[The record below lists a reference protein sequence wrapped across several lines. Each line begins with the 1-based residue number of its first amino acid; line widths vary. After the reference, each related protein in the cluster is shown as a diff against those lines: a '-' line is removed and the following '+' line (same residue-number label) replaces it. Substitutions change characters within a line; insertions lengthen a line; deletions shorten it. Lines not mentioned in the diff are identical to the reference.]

1 MAEILFDLAAE
12 ILKSLGSLA
21 AEEVGSIYGLAD
33 ELDKL
38 SDTVSSI
45 QAVLIDA
52 EEQQGSS
59 NLVKD
64 WIKRLKKVF
73 FEADDL
79 LDDVAIEVKHRKLF
93 NKVGIFFSKSNPI
106 IYNYKISHRLKS
118 IRRDLKLIANDK
130 ASLNLV
136 ERRQQPLLPEPY
148 SVQLNLDRE
157 TYSFVPEGEVI
168 GRSDDKKKIVDFLLD
183 SKVEEN
189 VVVISIVGLGGLG
202 KTTLAQCVYNDEMIK
217 KNFDKALWVCVSDVF
232 KVKMVAEKIVES
244 GGGEKANY
252 LQLNAVQ
259 NDLREMLDGK
269 KYLLVLD
276 DVWNEDHLKWLNL
289 KNMLI
294 GGAKGSKILVTTR
307 SDMVVEVSGSVHKH
321 KLGVLSEEEA
331 WTLFEKIVF
340 ECNKEHENS
349 NLVKIGKEIVRKCGG
364 VPLAIRTVGSLLRL
378 KRTEDEWMYFKN
390 QDLSSITRG
399 GNDVMDILRLSYN
412 HLPRHLKICF
422 AYCSLYPKYFKIGR
436 FDLVDMWIAQGFI
449 KAISSNRDNL
459 EDVAN
464 SYFVD
469 LLRRSFFQEA
479 EEHESFMQFY
489 KMHDLIHDL
498 AKEVANG
505 EFFSI
510 IEAEDTAIV
519 PDQTLHASCLF
530 KIDGSSAFPHSFYRK
545 HMKLRTI
552 MYLNS
557 YSISVMSNS
566 AFERMLSSF
575 ARLRVL
581 YVSQLDIEFLPQSLG
596 GLKHLR
602 YLSISSESIVTLP
615 NTITK
620 LHNLQVL
627 KLDNCRK
634 LKNLPRDIWR
644 LVSLRR
650 LACRGCSS
658 LTHIPPGLL
667 QLTSLMHL
675 DFDGCSSLK
684 DMLPGMGQLT
694 SLRTLP
700 SFIIGQESCISGEA
714 IDKLNELKGLV
725 DLRNSLSI
733 KFIGRVRA
741 NGRRTPTDIVKRMK
755 HLRQLSV
762 QFRYGLL
769 GDVDTGA
776 DLMMLEALQPHQ
788 NIERLRIENY
798 SGSRF
803 PSWLMVDNLGLLLPN
818 LAHLHIEDC
827 SKCQKLPPLWK
838 LPSLQSLKLWN
849 LGGLEGYDD
858 KFMQP
863 SKTHERYCFSSL
875 KQLELQR
882 ISEKIL
888 KQILCPPPHH
898 PSPLCNLKHLS
909 LYSVEGLATMPEDVF
924 KNLTSLQS
932 LIIRDCKNL
941 VSLSTNLT
949 HLTSLYDLYIS
960 NCPLLDLSVDEE
972 AMHFEVWGNL
982 STLTLRGL
990 DKLMSLPLWLRHF
1003 SATLKSIHIHGCPNL
1018 ATIPEWIGDLIA
1030 LNLLAIYDS
1039 LMLTSL
1045 PEGMR
1050 SLTALQTL
1058 YIAPCSSILMQRCK
1072 KEVGTDWP
1080 KIAHIP
1086 NVMIR
1091 GHRLPWFRM
1100 A

>member
-1 MAEILFDLAAE
+1 MI
-12 ILKSLGSLA
+12 KK
-21 AEEVGSIYGLAD
+21 
-33 ELDKL
+33 KL
-38 SDTVSSI
+38 
-45 QAVLIDA
+45 
-52 EEQQGSS
+52 
-59 NLVKD
+59 
-64 WIKRLKKVF
+64 W
-73 FEADDL
+73 
-79 LDDVAIEVKHRKLF
+79 
-93 NKVGIFFSKSNPI
+93 IFFWI
-106 IYNYKISHRLKS
+106 LRLERMLWS
-118 IRRDLKLIANDK
+118 YQL
-130 ASLNLV
+130 LV
-136 ERRQQPLLPEPY
+136 
-148 SVQLNLDRE
+148 
-157 TYSFVPEGEVI
+157 
-168 GRSDDKKKIVDFLLD
+168 
-183 SKVEEN
+183 
-189 VVVISIVGLGGLG
+189 LGGLG

-232 KVKMVAEKIVES
+232 KVKIVES

-307 SDMVVEVSGSVHKH
+307 SDMVAEVSGSVHKH

-530 KIDGSSAFPHSFYRK
+530 KIDGLSAFPHSFYRK

-552 MYLNS
+552 MYLNN

-581 YVSQLDIEFLPQSLG
+581 YVGQLDIEFLPQSLG

-700 SFIIGQESCISGEA
+700 SFIIGKESFISGEA

-733 KFIGRVRA
+733 KLIGRVRA

-788 NIERLRIENY
+788 NIERLRI
-798 SGSRF
+798 
-803 PSWLMVDNLGLLLPN
+803 
-818 LAHLHIEDC
+818 
-827 SKCQKLPPLWK
+827 
-838 LPSLQSLKLWN
+838 
-849 LGGLEGYDD
+849 
-858 KFMQP
+858 
-863 SKTHERYCFSSL
+863 
-875 KQLELQR
+875 
-882 ISEKIL
+882 
-888 KQILCPPPHH
+888 
-898 PSPLCNLKHLS
+898 
-909 LYSVEGLATMPEDVF
+909 
-924 KNLTSLQS
+924 
-932 LIIRDCKNL
+932 
-941 VSLSTNLT
+941 
-949 HLTSLYDLYIS
+949 
-960 NCPLLDLSVDEE
+960 
-972 AMHFEVWGNL
+972 
-982 STLTLRGL
+982 
-990 DKLMSLPLWLRHF
+990 
-1003 SATLKSIHIHGCPNL
+1003 
-1018 ATIPEWIGDLIA
+1018 
-1030 LNLLAIYDS
+1030 
-1039 LMLTSL
+1039 
-1045 PEGMR
+1045 
-1050 SLTALQTL
+1050 
-1058 YIAPCSSILMQRCK
+1058 
-1072 KEVGTDWP
+1072 
-1080 KIAHIP
+1080 
-1086 NVMIR
+1086 
-1091 GHRLPWFRM
+1091 
-1100 A
+1100 